1 MPLTLIERIIRQK
14 INTDTEDLSTL
25 FNSIYIYTLYYQITV
40 EYTQFSRACETF
52 NKISHLL
59 SNFTNTKELK
69 MYKLD
74 PQTSY
79 IIKRNTIS
87 CQIKLKKAIFYN
99 ILFNSNLR
107 YDGGNK

>member
-1 MPLTLIERIIRQK
+1 MPLSLIERIIRQK

-79 IIKRNTIS
+79 IIKRNTMED
-87 CQIKLKKAIFYN
+87 KDNTFYLLTWKQ
-99 ILFNSNLR
+99 LFK
-107 YDGGNK
+107 Y